1 MRIQGPSYLH
11 NAQPLAGPHR
21 ATGVSES
28 QSTSR
33 SQPADELTLS
43 PEAQAISQTRESSGI
58 RMDRVAQIRDQIAAG
73 TYETDEKLDAAL
85 SRMFD
90 EIA

>member
-11 NAQPLAGPHR
+11 NAQPLTGPHR
-21 ATGVSES
+21 TAGVSGTE
-28 QSTSR
+28 STSR
-33 SQPADELTLS
+33 SQPTDELTLS
-43 PEAQAISQTRESSGI
+43 PEAEAISQSRDSSGI
-58 RMDRVAQIRDQIAAG
+58 RMDRVSQLRAEIAAG